1 MPEKCGF
8 RIFTKLALD
17 LRHFCSVNLP
27 QLQVLDYLYF
37 FDNTCWYCLLK
48 KLLHGDKALAFGV
61 QILQSKVFLV
71 NNLRDGIDP
80 VFRQVKLKDILA
92 NLNKFSLRNIAV
104 LAFDGQLSRTRT
116 IAVLLQINVV
126 LSTDF
131 DLQLFKNFIGEQEDQ
146 RNCYKGTNVWVNAF
160 EVLHS
165 NINIFFSASKN
176 DFRHIA
182 CIFRHFLVLLLL
194 ARSNK

>member
-1 MPEKCGF
+1 MGLQAVEVEPGKWHFEVWWNNLLANFKRSVKKEMAKNIALTLTTTNISAIKQDTKCGF

-80 VFRQVKLKDILA
+80 VFRQV
-92 NLNKFSLRNIAV
+92 
-104 LAFDGQLSRTRT
+104 
-116 IAVLLQINVV
+116 
-126 LSTDF
+126 
-131 DLQLFKNFIGEQEDQ
+131 
-146 RNCYKGTNVWVNAF
+146 
-160 EVLHS
+160 
-165 NINIFFSASKN
+165 
-176 DFRHIA
+176 
-182 CIFRHFLVLLLL
+182 
-194 ARSNK
+194 